1 MSNGD
6 SLGSSRHLL
15 GKEPMTP
22 LTLTI
27 TDPTERLLVEHA
39 MSFVR
44 ELKTTATTAPD
55 GRVLHDAEAFC
66 LNRGREFLRTVLTTA
81 VQAQAEAVE
90 KKGRRPASV
99 PADRDATIKAATTTK
114 S

>member
-1 MSNGD
+1 M
-6 SLGSSRHLL
+6 
-15 GKEPMTP
+15 PP

-39 MSFVR
+39 LAFARDLQS
-44 ELKTTATTAPD
+44 TATNALD
-55 GRVLHDAEAFC
+55 GQVLRNAERFC
-66 LNRGREFLRTVLTTA
+66 LQQGREFLRTALTTV

-90 KKGRRPASV
+90 KKGRRPESA
-99 PADRDATIKAATTTK
+99 PAVRDGTTKAATINK

>member
-1 MSNGD
+1 
-6 SLGSSRHLL
+6 
-15 GKEPMTP
+15 MTP

-39 MSFVR
+39 LTFVR

-55 GRVLHDAEAFC
+55 GQVLHNAEAFC
-66 LNRGREFLRTVLTTA
+66 LNRGREFLRTALTTA